1 MKNHRGEAVN
11 LYINSVALELVK
23 QDAAAQDI
31 SVSKLVSRI
40 LLAHY
45 KNKAMQLHNPIRPIV

>member
-1 MKNHRGEAVN
+1 MKNHRGEAIN
-11 LYINSVALELVK
+11 LYINSAALELVR
-23 QDAAAQDI
+23 QDAQAQDI

-45 KNKAMQLHNPIRPIV
+45 ENRAMQLHNPIRPIV